1 VTQRIALSWGSWG
14 CRKVTLIPSP
24 LKWPPQASLGAF
36 PSTVWKNWRWGIHGS
51 TPQPRVK
58 NTVNRNWKWESSRRL
73 FPGANLVVRPA
84 LPSGKLTFFFLRIWL
99 FVNESKFFHGTVENK
114 FEGGGVAWSVCT
126 TAVVSIHH
134 YLKIL
139 AIVMA
144 IMNKTMSTSRKWYRD
159 WVFIKHIQEF
169 SKAGNSNNKWTQYDW
184 QNVVLGRCL
193 TYLCLQ
199 KRPVTK
205 SLSI

>member
-1 VTQRIALSWGSWG
+1 MTQRIALSWGSWG

-84 LPSGKLTFFFLRIWL
+84 LPSGKLTFFFLGFDCSWMK
-99 FVNESKFFHGTVENK
+99 VHFFTGR
-114 FEGGGVAWSVCT
+114 
-126 TAVVSIHH
+126 
-134 YLKIL
+134 LKI
-139 AIVMA
+139 
-144 IMNKTMSTSRKWYRD
+144 N
-159 WVFIKHIQEF
+159 
-169 SKAGNSNNKWTQYDW
+169 SKV
-184 QNVVLGRCL
+184 VVLHEVFVRL
-193 TYLCLQ
+193 LLFPYIITW
-199 KRPVTK
+199 K
-205 SLSI
+205 SLPSWWPSWIKQWVQVGSDTETESS